1 MKAANL
7 LSQYASTP
15 QADQARLELLSLQ
28 QPGQLDALMAVEQ
41 RAYSHPWSRGNF
53 TDSLASGYQIE
64 LLLGG
69 EQVIG
74 YFVAMPGVEE
84 AHLLNITV
92 APEFQQQGWSVVL
105 LDALALWARG
115 RGAQWL
121 WLEVRVSNLRA
132 RQVYEK
138 YGFQRVGV
146 PKRYYPSASA
156 EREDAIVMSYAL

>member
-1 MKAANL
+1 MNSAAL
-7 LSQYASTP
+7 LAQYTRAP
-15 QADQARLELLSLQ
+15 EARLELLTLAR
-28 QPGQLDALMAVEQ
+28 PEPLDALMAVEQ

-53 TDSLASGYQIE
+53 VDSLASGYQIE

-69 EQVIG
+69 DQLIG

-121 WLEVRVSNLRA
+121 WLEVRVSNQRA

-146 PKRYYPSASA
+146 RKRYYPSASA

>member
-1 MKAANL
+1 MKTAAL
-7 LSQYASTP
+7 LSQYASAP
-15 QADQARLELLSLQ
+15 EARLELLTLERLER
-28 QPGQLDALMAVEQ
+28 LDALLAVEQ
-41 RAYSHPWSRGNF
+41 HAYSHPWTRGNF
-53 TDSLASGYQIE
+53 TDSLTSGYQIE

-92 APEFQQQGWSVVL
+92 APEFQQQGWAIVL

-115 RGAQWL
+115 RAAQWL

-132 RQVYEK
+132 RHIYEK
-138 YGFQRVGV
+138 YGFQRVGER
-146 PKRYYPSASA
+146 KRYYPGPGA
-156 EREDAIVMSYAL
+156 EREDAVVMSYAL

>member
-41 RAYSHPWSRGNF
+41 RAYSHPWSRGTF

-138 YGFQRVGV
+138 YGFQRVGER
-146 PKRYYPSASA
+146 KRYYPSASA